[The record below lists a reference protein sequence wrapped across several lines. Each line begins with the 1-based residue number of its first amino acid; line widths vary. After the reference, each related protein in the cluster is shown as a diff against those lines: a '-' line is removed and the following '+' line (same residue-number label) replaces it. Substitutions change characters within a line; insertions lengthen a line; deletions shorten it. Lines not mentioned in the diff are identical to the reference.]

1 VKRRHNILVVDFG
14 GVGDLVLSI
23 PFLRGLKRAFPTA
36 AVSVLSAQ
44 RAGSILYDQLYIQR
58 LYLTPI
64 SWRGLFVMGL
74 RLRKRRF
81 DMAINL
87 MPETS
92 YRAAIKMY
100 LLFLLINARQ
110 WVGRNTAGRG
120 FFYDIKVE
128 EQNMQTEDEVLF
140 YGKIL
145 AAIADIDYNT
155 QLEFYISAKNKKK
168 AEALLARV
176 RHFKKDF
183 LILVN
188 PGSDWPAKR
197 WPIEYYA
204 AVVEKLQALFPKSE
218 FGIIGS
224 PSEVPLA
231 HVIKER
237 DGARVFV
244 LSGATP
250 LEILPAVI
258 MRASLLITNDSGPAH
273 IARAVGTPAVIL
285 AGPSAPAF
293 FSIQGLKETY
303 VIHHP
308 VVCAPCLKISCSSL
322 ACWKQISVDEV
333 VEAAAQL
340 LRKKNK

>member
-1 VKRRHNILVVDFG
+1 VKHRQNILVIDFG
-14 GVGDLVLSI
+14 GVGDLILSI
-23 PFLRGLKRAFPTA
+23 PFLRGLKKAFPTA
-36 AVSVLSAQ
+36 AVFVLSAL
-44 RAGSILYDQLYIQR
+44 RAGMILHGQAYIQR
-58 LYLTPI
+58 LYLAPI
-64 SWRGLFVMGL
+64 TWRGLFVMGL
-74 RLRKRRF
+74 RLRKKRF

-100 LLFLLINARQ
+100 LLFLLINAGK

-128 EQNMQTEDEVLF
+128 EAKMQVEDEVLF

-145 AAIADIDYNT
+145 AAIGNKDYNT
-155 QLEFYISAKNKKK
+155 RLEFHISSKNRKSGDK
-168 AEALLARV
+168 LLSRV
-176 RHFKKDF
+176 RHFKNDL

-204 AVVEKLQALFPKSE
+204 ALVEKLQVLFPKSE

-224 PSEVPLA
+224 QSEVPLA
-231 HVIKER
+231 HVIKKR
-237 DGARVFV
+237 DSARIFV
-244 LSGATP
+244 LSGMTP
-250 LEILPAVI
+250 LETLPAI
-258 MRASLLITNDSGPAH
+258 IKKASLLITNDSGPAH

-293 FSIQGLKETY
+293 FSIQGLKETRM
-303 VIHHP
+303 IHHQVP
-308 VVCAPCLKISCSSL
+308 CAPCLKVSCSSL
-322 ACWKQISVDEV
+322 VCWKQISVDEV
-333 VEAAAQL
+333 VEAAAQF
-340 LRKKNK
+340 LRKKNQ